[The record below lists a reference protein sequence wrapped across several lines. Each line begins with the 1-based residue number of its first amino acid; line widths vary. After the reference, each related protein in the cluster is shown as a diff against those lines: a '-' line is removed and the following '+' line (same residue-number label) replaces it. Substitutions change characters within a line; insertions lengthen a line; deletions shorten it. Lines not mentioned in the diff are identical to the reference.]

1 MYLQRIVKDVA
12 VMVFS
17 YTMLRLDFFF
27 ESVIVSADGRAD
39 SVLLS
44 VVAVWIVQTQ
54 FYLQRVVKDAVVVCY
69 KMLMLDFFF

>member
-1 MYLQRIVKDVA
+1 LLQQHGRGDSVLLSVVVCELLKLVKTFYMYLQRIVKDVA

-44 VVAVWIVQTQ
+44 VVAV
-54 FYLQRVVKDAVVVCY
+54 
-69 KMLMLDFFF
+69 